1 MSVSV
6 LGIRHHGPGS
16 ARSLRD
22 ALERLKPDV
31 VLIEGPPEAD
41 ELVTLARDPDLQPP
55 VALLAHVPGEPST
68 AAFWPFAEFSPEWQ
82 AIRHAV
88 AAGVPVRFCD
98 LPAVHSLASRPGA
111 SGHTE
116 PGKPGDAGPT
126 EPQGGETPG
135 GAGERGPDAK
145 VPGSPGETTEGGD
158 TTGGEE
164 DDDTDD
170 VAPEAVRIDPIGALA
185 RAAGYDDPERWWEDA
200 VEHRGD
206 TPFHMIAQAM
216 EAVREGHVADEYEAR
231 REAFMRRT
239 IRRAV
244 KDGFERIAVVCG
256 AWHVPAL
263 AGTAREGAPWGAGLP
278 TVKADDALLRGLPKV
293 KAEMTWVPW
302 TYGRLAAWSGYGA
315 GVASPGWYHHLF
327 ASPDR
332 PVERWLTGA
341 AGVLREEDLPVSSAH
356 VIEAV
361 RLAESLAVL
370 RGRPLAG
377 LAEVTE
383 AVRAVLCEGDD
394 LPVELIQRRMVVG
407 ERLGQV
413 PDATPMV
420 PLQRHLRE
428 EQRRVKLKP
437 EALDREYD
445 LDLRK
450 PLDLERSRLLHR
462 LRLLGVGWGTPQ
474 ESRGKG
480 TFRESWSLAW
490 RPEFDIDLIEA
501 GAWGTTVPAAAA
513 ARVRDLADGGGTSGQ
528 AVRGRASGGASGPGG
543 GPGGGPGTA
552 GPGGAGPG
560 TAGPGGSGPGRT
572 GGSGGSGGSGGMSGG
587 GGSGGVTLAGLTGL
601 VERCLLADLPEALP
615 YVLDALSERAALDGD
630 VTHLMAALPAMVR
643 AQRYGDVRGT
653 PATGLATIVEAML
666 TRICVGLG
674 GAVTGLDDDAARDL
688 IRHIDAVHTAV
699 ALLGT
704 GPARP
709 GGSRAP
715 AASGEIDD
723 GSGERGVSEGAGA
736 DDSRV
741 LGGAGADDSRVLG
754 GAGADDSRVLGGA
767 GADDSRV
774 PEGTGVDGSRCPGR
788 ADVDDSRVLGGAGAD
803 DSRVPEGTGADGSR
817 VPGGA
822 GADGSRVPRGA
833 GSDDSRGSGGSAGSG
848 EETPQGRWLV
858 ALRGASGRADLHGLI
873 EGRLTRILLDA
884 ADLDTAEVG
893 RRMSRAMSA
902 GHPPARAAAW
912 IEGFLSG
919 GGLLLVHDPRLLGLV
934 DEWLT
939 GLAPETF
946 VDVLP
951 LLRRTFGAFAAPE
964 RRSIGAR
971 VRSLGAGTG
980 GPAPDAE
987 DFDEERAAAAVRT
1000 VLAILGPTIAEPTT
1014 SGRTGS
1020 ADG

>member
-22 ALERLKPDV
+22 ELERLKPDV

-41 ELVTLARDPDLQPP
+41 ELVTLAHDPDLQPP

-68 AAFWPFAEFSPEWQ
+68 AAFWPFAVFSPEWQ

-88 AAGVPVRFCD
+88 EAGVPVRFCD

-111 SGHTE
+111 SGHAE
-116 PGKPGDAGPT
+116 PGETGDAGPAQPR
-126 EPQGGETPG
+126 EGETPE
-135 GAGERGPDAK
+135 GAGARGPGGM
-145 VPGSPGETTEGGD
+145 VPGSPGETAGGD
-158 TTGGEE
+158 TGG
-164 DDDTDD
+164 DTDGD
-170 VAPEAVRIDPIGALA
+170 TDGEPDDAAPAAVRIDPIGALA

-244 KDGFERIAVVCG
+244 RDGFERIAVVCG

-293 KAEMTWVPW
+293 RAEMTWVPW

-315 GVASPGWYHHLF
+315 GVTSPGWYHHLF

-462 LRLLGVGWGTPQ
+462 LRLIGVDWGTPR

-513 ARVRDLADGGGTSGQ
+513 ARVRDLADGGGPSGP
-528 AVRGRASGGASGPGG
+528 ATRGRAPGGTSGPGG
-543 GPGGGPGTA
+543 G
-552 GPGGAGPG
+552 GPGGNGPG
-560 TAGPGGSGPGRT
+560 TAGPGGSGPG
-572 GGSGGSGGSGGMSGG
+572 GSGGSGGM
-587 GGSGGVTLAGLTGL
+587 SGGVTLAGLTGL

-615 YVLDALSERAALDGD
+615 HVLDALSARAALDGD

-653 PATGLATIVEAML
+653 PATGLVTIVEAML

-674 GAVTGLDDDAARDL
+674 GAVTGLDDDAARDV
-688 IRHIDAVHTAV
+688 IRHIDAVHAAV

-704 GPARP
+704 GSVRPDGSPAL
-709 GGSRAP
+709 GGT
-715 AASGEIDD
+715 GEID
-723 GSGERGVSEGAGA
+723 GSGEGERDVSEGAG
-736 DDSRV
+736 
-741 LGGAGADDSRVLG
+741 
-754 GAGADDSRVLGGA
+754 
-767 GADDSRV
+767 
-774 PEGTGVDGSRCPGR
+774 
-788 ADVDDSRVLGGAGAD
+788 
-803 DSRVPEGTGADGSR
+803 GSR
-817 VPGGA
+817 VPGG
-822 GADGSRVPRGA
+822 P
-833 GSDDSRGSGGSAGSG
+833 AGSG

-884 ADLDTAEVG
+884 ADLDTDEVG

-912 IEGFLSG
+912 VEGFLSG
-919 GGLLLVHDPRLLGLV
+919 GGLLLVHDSRLLGLV

-964 RRSIGAR
+964 RRSIGSR
-971 VRSLGAGTG
+971 VRSLGAGAG

-1000 VLAILGPTIAEPTT
+1000 VLTILGPATAGPAIA
-1014 SGRTGS
+1014 GRTGS

>member
-6 LGIRHHGPGS
+6 LGVRHHGPGS

-22 ALERLKPDV
+22 ELERLRPDI

-41 ELVTLARDPDLQPP
+41 ELVELARDPDLEPP
-55 VALLAHVPGEPST
+55 VALLAHVPGEPSM
-68 AAFWPFAEFSPEWQ
+68 AAFWPFAVFSPEWQ
-82 AIRHAV
+82 ALRHAV
-88 AAGVPVRFCD
+88 EAGIPVRFCD
-98 LPAVHSLASRPGA
+98 LPAAYSLASRPDTPEA
-111 SGHTE
+111 VPQE
-116 PGKPGDAGPT
+116 EDPQAGKAQDAGPQGLDPQSGKAHDVGPQAGKARDAEPQSGKAQDAGPQGLDPQDGKARDGGPQDGKAQGAGPQDGKGQDSEPQPRGL
-126 EPQGGETPG
+126 EPQGSEPQDAEGQDAGTP
-135 GAGERGPDAK
+135 ALRA
-145 VPGSPGETTEGGD
+145 
-158 TTGGEE
+158 
-164 DDDTDD
+164 
-170 VAPEAVRIDPIGALA
+170 DPIGVLA

-206 TPFHMIAQAM
+206 TPFQVIAEAM
-216 EAVREGHVADEYEAR
+216 AAVREGYVTDAYEAR

-263 AGTAREGAPWGAGLP
+263 TGSSGGSSNGPTRESAAWGAGLP
-278 TVKADDALLRGLPKV
+278 TVKADDALLKGLPKV

-315 GVASPGWYHHLF
+315 GVTSPGWYHHLF
-327 ASPDR
+327 AAPDR

-341 AGVLREEDLPVSSAH
+341 ARVLRDEDLPVSSAH

-377 LAEVTE
+377 LEEVTE

-394 LPVELIQRRMVVG
+394 LPVELIQRHMVVG
-407 ERLGQV
+407 ERLGHV

-437 EALDREYD
+437 EALDREHD

-474 ESRGKG
+474 ESRSKG
-480 TFRESWSLAW
+480 TFRESWTLAW
-490 RPEFDIDLIEA
+490 RPEFDIELIEA
-501 GAWGTTVPAAAA
+501 SAWGTTVSAAAA
-513 ARVRDLADGGGTSGQ
+513 AKVRDLADGGQGPGAAT
-528 AVRGRASGGASGPGG
+528 RGGAGTPGMG
-543 GPGGGPGTA
+543 GPGGGTPGA
-552 GPGGAGPG
+552 GGPGAGTPGQGGTGPG
-560 TAGPGGSGPGRT
+560 APGA
-572 GGSGGSGGSGGMSGG
+572 SGGPRGGAPA
-587 GGSGGVTLAGLTGL
+587 GVTLAGLTGL
-601 VERCLLADLPEALP
+601 VERCLLADLPDALP
-615 YVLDALSERAALDGD
+615 YVLDSLSARAALDSD

-653 PATGLATIVEAML
+653 PAAGLTAIAFALL

-688 IRHIDAVHTAV
+688 LRHIDGVHASV
-699 ALLGT
+699 ALL
-704 GPARP
+704 
-709 GGSRAP
+709 
-715 AASGEIDD
+715 D
-723 GSGERGVSEGAGA
+723 G
-736 DDSRV
+736 
-741 LGGAGADDSRVLG
+741 
-754 GAGADDSRVLGGA
+754 
-767 GADDSRV
+767 
-774 PEGTGVDGSRCPGR
+774 
-788 ADVDDSRVLGGAGAD
+788 
-803 DSRVPEGTGADGSR
+803 
-817 VPGGA
+817 
-822 GADGSRVPRGA
+822 
-833 GSDDSRGSGGSAGSG
+833 GSG
-848 EETPQGRWLV
+848 EEAPQARWLTT
-858 ALRGASGRADLHGLI
+858 LRGASGRADLHGII
-873 EGRLTRILLDA
+873 EGRLIRILLDA
-884 ADLDTAEVG
+884 GDLDAAEVG
-893 RRMSRAMSA
+893 LRMSRAMSA

-919 GGLLLVHDPRLLGLV
+919 GGLLLVHDSRLLGLV
-934 DEWLT
+934 DEWLI

-964 RRSIGAR
+964 RRSIGSR
-971 VRSLGAGTG
+971 VRSLTTGAAHGVQEVT
-980 GPAPDAE
+980 DL
-987 DFDEERAAAAVRT
+987 DERRAAAAVRT
-1000 VLAILGPTIAEPTT
+1000 VLTILGKAE
-1014 SGRTGS
+1014 S

>member
-22 ALERLKPDV
+22 ELERLAPDI

-41 ELVTLARDPDLQPP
+41 GLVELARDPDLRPP
-55 VALLAHVPGEPST
+55 VALLAHVPGEPSK

-82 AIRHAV
+82 AIRHALG
-88 AAGVPVRFCD
+88 AGVPVRFCD
-98 LPAVHSLASRPGA
+98 LPAVHSLASRPG
-111 SGHTE
+111 E
-116 PGKPGDAGPT
+116 PGDASPDAGPGPGPGSGPGSAEPERTDPGTAGDT
-126 EPQGGETPG
+126 EDKDDKDDKDDKEEGAESPG
-135 GAGERGPDAK
+135 GGTDPEGA
-145 VPGSPGETTEGGD
+145 GGD
-158 TTGGEE
+158 TGDTGETGDAVPGGEGNGG
-164 DDDTDD
+164 DGGDRDA
-170 VAPEAVRIDPIGALA
+170 APETVRIDPIGALA

-206 TPFHMIAQAM
+206 TPFHMIAEAM
-216 EAVREGHVADEYEAR
+216 EAVREGHSADEYEAR

-239 IRRAV
+239 IRKAV
-244 KDGFERIAVVCG
+244 KDGFQRIAVVCG

-263 AGTAREGAPWGAGLP
+263 TGTSREGAAWGAGLP
-278 TVKADDALLRGLPKV
+278 TAKADDALLRGLPKV

-315 GVASPGWYHHLF
+315 GVTSPGWYHHLF
-327 ASPDR
+327 TSPDR

-356 VIEAV
+356 VIEGV

-413 PDATPMV
+413 PDSTPMV

-428 EQRRVKLKP
+428 EQRRVRLKP

-462 LRLLGVGWGTPQ
+462 LRLLGIDWGTPQ
-474 ESRGKG
+474 QSRSKG

-501 GAWGTTVPAAAA
+501 SAWGTTVPAAAA
-513 ARVRDLADGGGTSGQ
+513 ARVRDLADGGTAPVTRS
-528 AVRGRASGGASGPGG
+528 GASGTLPGSA
-543 GPGGGPGTA
+543 P
-552 GPGGAGPG
+552 GPGGAGPSG
-560 TAGPGGSGPGRT
+560 AGPGGGGAGGPGGRA
-572 GGSGGSGGSGGMSGG
+572 
-587 GGSGGVTLAGLTGL
+587 SGGVTLATLTGL

-615 YVLDALSERAALDGD
+615 HVLDALSERAALDGD

-653 PATGLATIVEAML
+653 PATGLTVIVEAML
-666 TRICVGLG
+666 TRICVGVG
-674 GAVTGLDDDAARDL
+674 GAVTGLDDDAAKDL
-688 IRHIDAVHTAV
+688 LGHIDAVHAAV
-699 ALLGT
+699 ALLDT
-704 GPARP
+704 DPA
-709 GGSRAP
+709 GSANS
-715 AASGEIDD
+715 ANSA
-723 GSGERGVSEGAGA
+723 GSAG
-736 DDSRV
+736 S
-741 LGGAGADDSRVLG
+741 
-754 GAGADDSRVLGGA
+754 
-767 GADDSRV
+767 
-774 PEGTGVDGSRCPGR
+774 
-788 ADVDDSRVLGGAGAD
+788 
-803 DSRVPEGTGADGSR
+803 TGADGSEER
-817 VPGGA
+817 VN
-822 GADGSRVPRGA
+822 
-833 GSDDSRGSGGSAGSG
+833 GSG
-848 EETPQGRWLV
+848 ERVAGAEEAPRARWLA
-858 ALRGASGRADLHGLI
+858 ALRAASGRADLHGLI

-884 ADLDTAEVG
+884 GDLDTTEVD

-934 DEWLT
+934 DAWLT

-964 RRSIGAR
+964 RRSIGSR
-971 VRSLGAGTG
+971 VRSLGTGTADR
-980 GPAPDAE
+980 APEAE
-987 DFDEERAAAAVRT
+987 DFDEERAAPAVRT
-1000 VLAILGPTIAEPTT
+1000 VLAILGRT
-1014 SGRTGS
+1014 GRT
-1020 ADG
+1020 DG